1 MDRLNGIVTELLV
14 QAYKKLKSS
23 VFFDKTQL
31 VLRNKLVRYEASPN
45 FDEKFIDL
53 GNKIIQGEYDEI
65 IESISCLTL
74 PKSIK
79 RVDKDNFIS
88 NLENEKVC
96 VDEMQY
102 FIDMNVEGYIL
113 GIFWL
118 MLVGTPMDGMVYEH
132 SYGNRMRTNLL
143 DKYGFPT
150 RSPYLFQPY
159 FNQYESWRDT
169 ALSYAQKSLGKNQD
183 VVVLM
188 LDFKRF
194 FYQVGLSE
202 DEFWE
207 IVDECVSESP
217 NNCHDNYRRLAY
229 SLTDFVWAVI
239 EKYSSVLRQKCYDLV
254 EERVVLPI
262 GFHPSNV
269 LANIALKKFDETLIN
284 GWNPIYYGRY
294 VDDIII
300 VEKIEKNSEIYK
312 KAQQGTLK
320 SDNVIE
326 HYLTFC
332 NAWQKGKS
340 KCKKNAEQGLLVK
353 LNEQESQ
360 KYFGENS
367 DDVVYKVNPKFNQFK
382 NSEIIVQ
389 KNKVKIFYFDSSKS
403 DALLRCF
410 KEQIIKNKSEFRFL
424 PEDEA
429 VFQSSDYTEIY
440 HLTNNDGPN
449 KLRGVDGLSIDKY
462 NLSKFLGKYLRISG
476 LINDNLENK
485 FECDIDKIFTPS
497 VIIENYQMWEKV
509 LEILIINE
517 KYDTYYKFVKQIVR
531 AIDNVE
537 FPENKGHSIVGPE
550 YDLVSIL
557 CSAVLR
563 TLALVWGPE
572 VKVLAQSI
580 YEVVENTFIFVDYSD
595 VDDFNNTRK
604 MYCITRMCDKYTMPI
619 LIDCVLN
626 DVTLFEDKF
635 SFNLCDFDS
644 VTQVIKS
651 YELEYDNA
659 YDFYPYLVTM
669 FDLNFNNQMK
679 ELTDCSYE
687 INTTN
692 ASRLKEEYIKIN
704 YHRLLCGDDSIQS
717 VLEIKSFDNKKSD
730 FAIKVGDEKKTKVK
744 IAVANTS
751 LYESNVEAVL
761 SGNPKRDFS
770 RYQNLV
776 RVVNEAIKEK
786 ADFLVLPENY
796 LPFEWIPILTRTCA
810 KNQLAIVTG
819 IEHVKMQRGSQNKEH
834 VANLTAVI
842 LPYMED
848 SYKFA
853 YVHFHKKVNMS
864 PNELEKIRS
873 YRCEPHEGTSYEL
886 YNWNDFWFSVYC
898 CYELTSI
905 KDRSLFQSHIDAL
918 IAVEW
923 NKDVNYYSNIVESLS
938 RDLHCFCV
946 QVNDSRYGDSRITMP
961 SKTESKDKLKVKGGK
976 NTSLLVD
983 DIDFSELRRFQYKG
997 VLLQSKDYNP
1007 NSFKQTPPDFDYGIV
1022 GDKINGKLWER
1033 INNGQNDRSSCSFNM
1048 GQG

>member
-1 MDRLNGIVTELLV
+1 MDNLNGIVSELLV

-31 VLRNKLVRYEASPN
+31 VLRNKIVRYESSTD
-45 FDEKFIDL
+45 FDEKFIGL
-53 GNKIIQGEYDEI
+53 GNKIVQGEYDEI
-65 IESISCLTL
+65 IESISYLAL
-74 PKSIK
+74 PKSVK
-79 RVDKDNFIS
+79 CDKKDNFIS
-88 NLENEKVC
+88 NLEDEKVR
-96 VDEMQY
+96 VEELQY
-102 FIDMNVEGYIL
+102 FIDMDVEGYIL
-113 GIFWL
+113 GILWL
-118 MLVGTPMDGMVYEH
+118 MLVGTPMDGVVYEH

-229 SLTDFVWAVI
+229 SLTDFVWDVI
-239 EKYSSVLRQKCYDLV
+239 EKYSNVLRQACYDLV
-254 EERVVLPI
+254 EERVILPI

-312 KAQQGTLK
+312 KAQQGDLK
-320 SDNVIE
+320 SDDVIE

-340 KCKKNAEQGLLVK
+340 KCKKNAEQGLLVR

-367 DDVVYKVNPKFNQFK
+367 NDIVYKVNPKYNQFEK
-382 NSEIIVQ
+382 SEIIVQ

-449 KLRGVDGLSIDKY
+449 KLRGVEGLSIDKF

-485 FECDIDKIFTPS
+485 FESDIDKIFTPS
-497 VIIENYQMWEKV
+497 VLIGNYQMWEKV

-517 KYDTYYKFVKQIVR
+517 KYDTYFKFFKQIIC
-531 AIDNVE
+531 AIDNTD
-537 FPENKGHSIVGPE
+537 FPENKGSSLVGPE
-550 YDLVSIL
+550 YDMVSVL
-557 CSAVLR
+557 SSAILR

-572 VKVLAQSI
+572 IKRLTQSI
-580 YEVVENTFIFVDYSD
+580 YKELESRFIFIDYSD
-595 VDDFNNTRK
+595 AEDFNSTRK
-604 MYCITRMCDKYTMPI
+604 MYCITRMCDKYAMPI
-619 LIDCVLN
+619 LIDCIIN
-626 DVTLFEDKF
+626 DLALFEDKV
-635 SFNLCDFDS
+635 SFNLCNFGS
-644 VTQVIKS
+644 VTQVVKNYGI
-651 YELEYDNA
+651 EYDTP

-669 FDLNFNNQMK
+669 FDLNFNNQMR
-679 ELTDCSYE
+679 ELTDHTYK
-687 INTTN
+687 NDVVN
-692 ASRLKEEYIKIN
+692 ARQLKEQYIKIN
-704 YHRLLCGDDSIQS
+704 YHRPLSNDDSISS
-717 VLEIKSFDNKKSD
+717 VLEVNSFEDDDRN
-730 FAIKVGDEKKTKVK
+730 FAIKVGDKKKTKVK
-744 IAVANTS
+744 IAIANTS
-751 LYESNVEAVL
+751 LYESNVEAAL
-761 SGNPKRDFS
+761 SGNPCRDFS

-776 RVVNEAIKEK
+776 RVVNEAITEK

-819 IEHVKMQRGSQNKEH
+819 IEHVTMQRGFLNKEY
-834 VANLTAVI
+834 VTNLTAVI

-848 SYKFA
+848 DYKFA

-864 PNELEKIRS
+864 PNEVEKIRS
-873 YRCEPHEGTSYEL
+873 YRYEPLEGNSYEL

-905 KDRSLFQSHIDAL
+905 KDRSLFQSYIDAL

-946 QVNDSRYGDSRITMP
+946 QVNASKYGDSRITMP
-961 SKTESKDKLKVKGGK
+961 SKTENKDKLKVKGGK

-983 DIDFSELRRFQYKG
+983 DINFSELRRFQYKG
-997 VLLQSKDYNP
+997 VLLQAKDNT
-1007 NSFKQTPPDFDYGIV
+1007 SSAFKQTPPDFDYGIV
-1022 GDKINGKLWER
+1022 RDKINGQLWER
-1033 INNGQNDRSSCSFNM
+1033 INKK
-1048 GQG
+1048 